1 MADYEQT
8 KVEQS
13 SSAGESSD
21 EDDGGDEEVVGGEKK
36 KKKKGLKEKIKEKL
50 GGDEKKD
57 EEKVVVEHTEAVAVS
72 ADDETAVVI
81 ETVEEQTV
89 LVAPEEEKKGFL
101 EKFKEKLPGGAPKKP
116 TPEEVPAATAETEQ
130 EKKGLLGKIMEKL
143 PGYHKA
149 EEKKEGILC
158 GQDDEIAATV
168 HDYVLASIPDLLLQS
183 FLHPIR
189 IFLRSQS
196 ITLPL
201 TYAAAAAAL
210 LHLPLNCALVFYLCL
225 GIRGVAFASV
235 CTNLNL
241 LLLLVLYIYF
251 SGVHRQT
258 ATLDFSIDCFK
269 GWRSLL
275 NLAILSAISV
285 CLEWWWYEIMV
296 LLCGFLLDPKS
307 TVASMGILILIAG
320 DQDKGYGLALP
331 HRTPR
336 HISVEAVLQVVLLLV
351 QGAGCDQLEFS
362 LLHRV
367 KVVWGNRGGATG
379 GFTALVDVPSGSTS
393 ATATVAS
400 AIREGPLLLSHQLIS
415 CGEDMAEATMTGGD

>member
-1 MADYEQT
+1 MGIT
-8 KVEQS
+8 LQS
-13 SSAGESSD
+13 KQV
-21 EDDGGDEEVVGGEKK
+21 DGGCLLILS
-36 KKKKGLKEKIKEKL
+36 KGVWF
-50 GGDEKKD
+50 
-57 EEKVVVEHTEAVAVS
+57 KVIV
-72 ADDETAVVI
+72 DN
-81 ETVEEQTV
+81 
-89 LVAPEEEKKGFL
+89 L
-101 EKFKEKLPGGAPKKP
+101 
-116 TPEEVPAATAETEQ
+116 
-130 EKKGLLGKIMEKL
+130 
-143 PGYHKA
+143 
-149 EEKKEGILC
+149 GILC

-307 TVASMGILILIAG
+307 TVASMGQGSGEPSGAENG
-320 DQDKGYGLALP
+320 REGGEVTDVEG
-331 HRTPR
+331 TPR